1 MLLHWTMRRVQK
13 VNTPKFIT
21 TVVVVVVVVVVLVV
35 VVVVIVIFVVVVVVI
50 VVVVV
55 VVVVVRL
62 AEGII
67 ADAKVTLLKVY
78 FEWIN
83 YKGKLSINTS
93 NRLSHYVKLILKF
106 CSLSIKY

>member
-1 MLLHWTMRRVQK
+1 V
-13 VNTPKFIT
+13 F
-21 TVVVVVVVVVVLVV
+21 VVVFV
-35 VVVVIVIFVVVVVVI
+35 VVVVVVI

-67 ADAKVTLLKVY
+67 ADTNVTLLKVH

-83 YKGKLSINTS
+83 
-93 NRLSHYVKLILKF
+93 
-106 CSLSIKY
+106 